1 MAPLRAMMSSG
12 AINSAPQAHPWA
24 RVARLAEWAM
34 QEMSVVLALCAVGAA
49 IWYMRRRDAG
59 AGRVRGWLL
68 LYDAVGGWRVLAASY
83 GDSGIVADG
92 VTYPASL
99 PAIRVGRE
107 LVWIARCDAAA
118 LIEHQALERAREAAA
133 LASLW
138 KGGGQW
144 IDFLRIV
151 GVVLPV
157 AFAYFTW
164 AQVSALQSL
173 VAQILALVGER

>member
-1 MAPLRAMMSSG
+1 
-12 AINSAPQAHPWA
+12 
-24 RVARLAEWAM
+24 V
-34 QEMSVVLALCAVGAA
+34 QEISIALALCAVGAA
-49 IWYMRRRDAG
+49 VWYMRRRDAG

-68 LYDAVGGWRVLAASY
+68 LYDDVGGWRVLPAVY
-83 GDSGIVADG
+83 GESGVVADG

-99 PAIRVGRE
+99 PAVRVDRT

-138 KGGGQW
+138 RGGGQW
-144 IDFLRIV
+144 LDLMRV
-151 GVVLPV
+151 LGVVLPAV
-157 AFAYFTW
+157 FAYFTW

>member
-1 MAPLRAMMSSG
+1 MQTISIA
-12 AINSAPQAHPWA
+12 
-24 RVARLAEWAM
+24 LA
-34 QEMSVVLALCAVGAA
+34 VCACAAA

-68 LYDAVGGWRVLAASY
+68 LHDDLGGWRALPAAY
-83 GDSGIVADG
+83 GDAGIVADG

-99 PAIRVGRE
+99 PALRAGRE
-107 LVWIARCDAAA
+107 LIWIARCDAAA

-138 KGGGQW
+138 RGGGQW
-144 IDFLRIV
+144 IDFLRV
-151 GVVLPV
+151 AGVVLPA

-164 AQVSALQSL
+164 SQVSSLQAL
-173 VAQILALVGER
+173 VAQILVLVGDK

>member
-1 MAPLRAMMSSG
+1 VQEISIAL
-12 AINSAPQAHPWA
+12 AI
-24 RVARLAEWAM
+24 
-34 QEMSVVLALCAVGAA
+34 CAVGAA
-49 IWYMRRRDAG
+49 VWYMRRRDAG

-68 LYDAVGGWRVLAASY
+68 LYDDVGGWRVLPAAY
-83 GDSGIVADG
+83 ADSGIVADG
-92 VTYPASL
+92 VTYPSSL
-99 PAIRVGRE
+99 PALRAGRE

-118 LIEHQALERAREAAA
+118 LIEHQVLERARESAA

-151 GVVLPV
+151 GVVLPA
-157 AFAYFTW
+157 AFAYATW
-164 AQVSALQSL
+164 AQVASLQAL